1 MSKYLNLMLLLTVLI
16 SGCVR
21 HSQINFSSSEDFFSS
36 LNEKKEIQKRKK
48 IDKKDN
54 ETIKETI
61 KESLTLTFSS
71 YEKQLKQKFG
81 LNEIA
86 ILKRFN
92 NPNLQIKHGRIKNFQ
107 YHLKSCYLDLFLLN
121 EYDTYTFRHF
131 DIRSSSITSILNKE
145 ECVKQL
151 NSKFILIPVLK

>member
-1 MSKYLNLMLLLTVLI
+1 MNKYLNLMLLLTVLI

-21 HSQINFSSSEDFFSS
+21 HNQINFSSSEDFFSS
-36 LNEKKEIQKRKK
+36 LNEKKKVQKRKK
-48 IDKKDN
+48 IGKKDN
-54 ETIKETI
+54 ETIKTI

-86 ILKRFN
+86 IIKKFN

-121 EYDTYTFRHF
+121 EYDTYIFRHF